1 MSSLEEERKHR
12 LWKKYL
18 FSSVSVF
25 SLFFVSFLYQ
35 LIRKGGKFV
44 AVLGMIAGIVLMV
57 AGYFA
62 TEAADTAKPVNKP
75 ANRQVDTHMDTQSMP
90 EEQIINTAKN
100 FVTPFLNLPQPI
112 TFQQSQWQIDQIGTS
127 FEVKGRA
134 ISNNNKNETETRDF
148 VVKLSADKEY
158 RLLTPQTVWVDD
170 VKVYPK

>member
-1 MSSLEEERKHR
+1 MEK
-12 LWKKYL
+12 
-18 FSSVSVF
+18 VF
-25 SLFFVSFLYQ
+25 IFIGIGIFAVFFVSFLYQ

-112 TFQQSQWQIDQIGTS
+112 TFQQSQWQTKQIGTS

-134 ISNNNKNETETRDF
+134 ISNNNKNETEIRDF
-148 VVKLSADKEY
+148 VVELSADKEY
-158 RLLTPQTVWVDD
+158 RLLTPQAVWVDD